1 MMAEQRDYILIYL
14 NGQRRELR
22 GAQVFMTLSDYLRYE
37 RQLTGTKVVCAE
49 GDCGACSVMV
59 GAVKPNALEA
69 EVQYQVINAC
79 IQFMHGLDCAH
90 IITIEGLP
98 AEPNQLHPVQAAMV
112 EAQATQCGF
121 CTPGFVM
128 AAACMLEQ
136 EGTENNI
143 NPQKA
148 KNYLTGNLCRCTGY
162 LSIINA
168 MTHINATDEPSIK
181 QRYHLP
187 TVHEDLL
194 QHGAKSVVIN
204 HEGHCFISPATAKE
218 AANVM
223 STKNCRVFAA
233 ATDLGVQHN
242 KGHWQTQ
249 RVVSLNL
256 IGDLHQIQHQAES
269 VLVGARVSLA
279 ALEQALKCDQPEWAD
294 FMHIFASPQIKNN
307 ATLVGNV
314 ANGSPIGDN
323 LPFLLALDAKL
334 IIQGPNQQRSL
345 NINDFYTG
353 YKQFNLAEGELITHI
368 EIPHK
373 PKGSVLK
380 LYKVSQRRDL
390 DISCVSS
397 AIMLTFDQQKVVQ
410 RAAIALGGVAATALR
425 IKAIE
430 QQLIGHHLTE
440 ITDTA
445 ACQQVAQ
452 KLAAAIKPMSD
463 VRGSDVFRKQLV
475 ANLYRKYIDE
485 LTANE
490 VAVEASHVI

>member
-1 MMAEQRDYILIYL
+1 MAELRDYILIYL

-22 GAQVFMTLSDYLRYE
+22 GAEVFMTLSDYLRYE

-49 GDCGACSVMV
+49 GDCGACSVLV
-59 GAVKPNALEA
+59 GAVKPNAAEA
-69 EVQYQVINAC
+69 DVAYQVINAC
-79 IQFMHGLDCAH
+79 IQFMHGLDCAQ

-98 AEPNQLHPVQAAMV
+98 DNNQQLHPVQAAMV

-128 AAACMLEQ
+128 AAAGMLEQ
-136 EGTENNI
+136 EGVDHDI
-143 NPQKA
+143 NQQQA

-168 MTHINATDEPSIK
+168 MTQIDAKDHPSIK
-181 QRYHLP
+181 QRYHSAA
-187 TVHEDLL
+187 VHDDLL
-194 QHGAKSVVIN
+194 QHGSIPISVN
-204 HEGHCFISPATAKE
+204 HETHCFHSPTSASE
-218 AANVM
+218 AA
-223 STKNCRVFAA
+223 SSLSEKQSRVFAA

-242 KGHWQTQ
+242 KGHWHDQ

-256 IGDLHQIQHQAES
+256 IADLHLIKNQTNS
-269 VLVGARVSLA
+269 VLVGARVSLTE
-279 ALEQALKCDQPEWAD
+279 LEQALKNSHPEWAD

-334 IIQGPNQQRSL
+334 IIQGAEQTRTL
-345 NINDFYTG
+345 NINEFYTG
-353 YKQFNLAEGELITHI
+353 YKQFNLAADELITHV

-373 PKGSVLK
+373 PSGGVLK

-397 AIMLTFDQQKVVQ
+397 AIMLTFDQQQMVQ
-410 RAAIALGGVAATALR
+410 QAAIALGGVAATALR
-425 IKAIE
+425 ITAIE
-430 QQLIGHHLTE
+430 QQLIGRSLTE
-440 ITDTA
+440 ITAPEFT
-445 ACQQVAQ
+445 QQVAKQ
-452 KLAAAIKPMSD
+452 LAASVTPMSD
-463 VRGSDVFRKQLV
+463 VRGSDGFRSQLV

-485 LTANE
+485 LSSSLTTP
-490 VAVEASHVI
+490 EAGHAI